1 MRSLWLSLMLV
12 FAGCGGSVGAGS
24 LEAPI
29 ADPGDDRVVLV
40 GDSTTLSGL
49 LSCDPSGGGLH
60 YSWSVLEKP
69 EGSALMLSNAA
80 KTSVQFGFR
89 ADVAG
94 TYLFELIV
102 TNGSRRSIGEVV
114 AVQATEDPALVVTPA
129 NTPPTEDRCGNSI

>member
-12 FAGCGGSVGAGS
+12 VAGCGGSVGAGS

-40 GDSTTLSGL
+40 GESTTLSGL

-60 YSWSVLEKP
+60 YSWTLLEKP
-69 EGSALMLSNAA
+69 DGSALVLANGTR
-80 KTSVQFGFR
+80 TSVQFGFR

-102 TNGSRRSIGEVV
+102 TNGSRVSVGEIVS
-114 AVQATEDPALVVTPA
+114 VQATEDPALVVTPS
-129 NTPPTEDRCGNSI
+129 NTPPTEDRCGNPI